1 MKYTINIRSCT
12 WVITVILFI
21 GLLFAGSALADY
33 DEDTILTEWE
43 LQLIE
48 YLSNSVISSDGL
60 YEYVIKEDGTGI
72 LIHEDVKSRDVVLP
86 GEIDGVIITEIMDYL
101 YSDVH
106 DIRSVTIPDGVRKI
120 PQYAFEYSSLE
131 NVTLPEGLEE
141 IGD

>member
-1 MKYTINIRSCT
+1 MRFLRLAWFLSAY
-12 WVITVILFI
+12 LFI

-72 LIHEDVKSRDVVLP
+72 LIHEDVKSRD
-86 GEIDGVIITEIMDYL
+86 I
-101 YSDVH
+101 
-106 DIRSVTIPDGVRKI
+106 
-120 PQYAFEYSSLE
+120 
-131 NVTLPEGLEE
+131 
-141 IGD
+141 